1 MTLQEKKISLFLM
14 GEKGLAVLEAIVKNG
29 MTAYI
34 DCVVSENDPNT
45 LDISNEGIRGI
56 CQLSNIQYYNRKERF
71 EITTEYIIAIAWRW
85 LIRAKKSKIIVLHDS
100 LLPKYR
106 GFAPLVNMLIH
117 REPYIGVTAFFASD
131 EFDRGDIIEQESVK
145 IEYPIL
151 IAEAIRLIS
160 PIYVS
165 ITISII
171 TKIIKHQVLNT
182 SPQNEAEATY
192 SLWRDEDDYRIDW
205 NNSAEDIQQ
214 FVYSTG
220 YPYKGACSIVHGEIV
235 RIVDCTPLHDVIIMN
250 RNVGKVLFYQDGHP
264 VVVCRKGLLKII
276 EMKNDNDDRVILS
289 KTRVRFC

>member
-14 GEKGLAVLEAIVKNG
+14 GEKGLAVLEAIVKNR
-29 MTAYI
+29 MAESI
-34 DCVVSENDPNT
+34 DCVVSENDANT
-45 LDISNEGIRGI
+45 LDKSNEGIKELCRS
-56 CQLSNIQYYNRKERF
+56 SNIQYYNRKERF
-71 EITTEYIIAIAWRW
+71 ELTTEYIIAIAWRW
-85 LIRAKKSKIIVLHDS
+85 IIKAKNSKIIVLHDS

-131 EFDRGDIIEQESVK
+131 EFDKGDIIEQESVK
-145 IEYPIL
+145 IEYPIR

-171 TKIIKHQVLNT
+171 TKITKHQVLNT
-182 SPQNEAEATY
+182 SPQNEAGATY

-205 NNSAEDIQQ
+205 NSSAEEIQQ

-220 YPYKGACSIVHGEIV
+220 YPYKGASSLVNGDIV
-235 RIVDCTPLHDVIIMN
+235 RILDCTPLPDVIIMN
-250 RNVGKVLFYQDGHP
+250 RDVGKILLYQDGYP

>member
-1 MTLQEKKISLFLM
+1 M
-14 GEKGLAVLEAIVKNG
+14 GDKGLAVLEAIVKNG

-34 DCVVSENDPNT
+34 DCVVSENDANT
-45 LDISNEGIRGI
+45 LDISNEGIREI
-56 CQLSNIQYYNRKERF
+56 CQSSNIQYYNRKERF
-71 EITTEYIIAIAWRW
+71 EITAEYIIAIAWRW
-85 LIRAKKSKIIVLHDS
+85 MIRAKNSKIIVLHDS

-117 REPYIGVTAFFASD
+117 REPSIGVTAFFASD
-131 EFDRGDIIEQESVK
+131 EYDRGDIIDQESVR
-145 IEYPIL
+145 IEYPIR
-151 IAEAIRLIS
+151 IAEAIQLIS

-182 SPQNEAEATY
+182 LPQNEADATY

-220 YPYKGACSIVHGEIV
+220 YPYKGASSIVHGEIV
-235 RIVDCTPLHDVIIMN
+235 RIVDCTPLPDVIIMN
-250 RNVGKVLFYQDGHP
+250 RDVGKILFYQDSYP
-264 VVVCRKGLLKII
+264 VVVCGEGLLKIL
-276 EMKNDNDDRVILS
+276 EMKNDYGDRVLLS

>member
-1 MTLQEKKISLFLM
+1 MTLQEKKFSLFLM

-29 MTAYI
+29 MAESI
-34 DCVVSENDPNT
+34 DCVISENDANT
-45 LDISNEGIRGI
+45 LDKSSEGIREL
-56 CQLSNIQYYNRKERF
+56 CRLSNIQCHNRKERF

-85 LIRAKKSKIIVLHDS
+85 IIKAKNSKIIVLHDS

-131 EFDRGDIIEQESVK
+131 EFDRGDIIEQESVN
-145 IEYPIL
+145 IEYPIR
-151 IAEAIRLIS
+151 ISEAIRLIS

-192 SLWRDEDDYRIDW
+192 SLWRDDDDYRIDW
-205 NNSAEDIQQ
+205 NSTAEEIQQ

-220 YPYKGACSIVHGEIV
+220 YPYKGASSLVNGDIV
-235 RIVDCTPLHDVIIMN
+235 RIMDCTPLPDVIIMN
-250 RNVGKVLFYQDGHP
+250 RDVGKILFYQDSYP
-264 VVVCRKGLLKII
+264 VVVCGEGLLKIL
-276 EMKNDNDDRVILS
+276 EMKNDNSDRVLLS